1 MKKIVLFL
9 LAAVALVTLLSSDGT
24 LVQQFEEFVNKVDKE
39 SASYTEEDWDK
50 VSDQFD
56 ALMEV
61 YKNEYENISRDD
73 RELISK
79 SIGRYRAMVVKTG
92 ASKLSEQFNKSIS
105 EMSVKFQELV
115 GGLSS
120 FFEEIGKN

>member
-105 EMSVKFQELV
+105 EMSVKLQELV